1 MRVTDSSRPLVAIVM
16 GSDSDRPKVAPA
28 AETLEELGIAH
39 EVHVASAHRTPD
51 RAVALAQRARERG
64 IRVIIAAAGS
74 AAHLAGVLAAHTTL
88 PVIGLPIA
96 SGSLGGLDA
105 LLATAQMPSGV
116 PVATVAING
125 AKNAALL
132 AAEIL
137 ATSDGELEKK
147 LAAVRKEMA
156 AEVEA
161 AEAKLKA
168 GGQ

>member
-1 MRVTDSSRPLVAIVM
+1 MSGEVNAVVLIVM
-16 GSDSDRPKVAPA
+16 GSDSDLPVVKPA
-28 AETLEELGIAH
+28 AEALESLGIPY
-39 EVHVASAHRTPD
+39 EMHVASAHRTPA
-51 RAVALAQRARERG
+51 RVLALAREARGRG
-64 IRVIIAAAGS
+64 VKAIIAAAGS

-137 ATSDGELEKK
+137 ATTDGELEKK
-147 LAAVRKEMA
+147 LAALRKEMA

-161 AEAKLKA
+161 ADAKHR
-168 GGQ
+168 GSG